1 MSVEL
6 VIARYNEDINWLDK
20 VKNKKITIY
29 NKGIDNIKY
38 KSIKLENIGRE
49 SHTYL
54 THIIENYDNLSDI
67 TIFSQGDPFFHSPDF
82 LKLIEDVTKFQPVQ
96 ALTSCYSPSLY
107 ETSEKYKKFI
117 ISKELRREGHPPYQ
131 FKTTDK
137 SLWINNINIYVEYYN
152 KDGIVLYPHYY
163 RDYSIL
169 HDIDYFKYIF
179 KFKSILQF
187 MKERYKLNNIKLNTL
202 VPMSYAAIFSVSKE
216 AILSRTKKFYENI
229 LYLLIDD
236 YNKYKID
243 TGLLLERLWLS
254 IFNYQKYNKLYKKL
268 NSKDYS
274 IQYYNVK
281 IKNNIGSFNIDTL
294 LPLYILLLIDN
305 IKYILIIGYKSI
317 FLKKNDKQIY
327 NTNFKKEILDK
338 KDNSIEIKLDNKLY
352 LTVNNILCCEKI
364 IDEKNINS
372 IKIEESYIKIK

>member
-54 THIIENYDNLSDI
+54 THIIENYDNLSDT

-82 LKLIEDVTKFQPVQ
+82 LKLIEDVSKFQPVQ
-96 ALTSCYSPSLY
+96 ALTSCYSPSLD
-107 ETSEKYKKFI
+107 EASEKHKKI
-117 ISKELRREGHPPYQ
+117 IIDKEFRREGHPPYQ
-131 FKTTDK
+131 FKITDK

-152 KDGIVLYPHYY
+152 KDGFVLYPHFY

-169 HDIDYFKYIF
+169 NDINYFNSIF
-179 KFKSILQF
+179 EFKSILKF
-187 MKERYKLNNIKLNTL
+187 MKDRYKLNNIKLNTL

-274 IQYYNVK
+274 IQYYNLK
-281 IKNNIGSFNIDTL
+281 IKNNIGTFHIDTL
-294 LPLYILLLIDN
+294 LPLYIIITIDK
-305 IKYILIIGYKSI
+305 IIYVLIIGYKSI
-317 FLKKNDKQIY
+317 FLKKEDTKIY
-327 NTNFKKEILDK
+327 NIHFKKDILKK
-338 KDNSIEIKLDNKLY
+338 KDNHIEIKLDNKLY
-352 LTVNNILCCEKI
+352 VYVNNLLCCDKI
-364 IDEKNINS
+364 INEKNINS